1 MSALV
6 LILSLWAVALRLLPF
21 GGYKNVASETS
32 YGVSEGMQLVEQT
45 TPQGERQ
52 WMVEDADGYIL
63 FRIPLRGCLLDTRFR
78 EGRLAFREVATGREG
93 FIDSHGMVAFES
105 KADDVKTGMGAVP
118 EDRAASMGNAQEGAA
133 GNGASTQTGTTPSLS
148 AAHAG
153 AHGGQPLPAAD
164 IRRMAQGSPFYAEAA
179 KILKGHLTET
189 DAASRRQILNYCEHL
204 RTAYTSKDIDFLR
217 QVFSDNALIIVGNVV
232 KTSKETGR
240 VSADSRVS
248 YALHT
253 KRDYLARLT
262 KVFATNRQVDVRF
275 SNFHIMRHPTK
286 DGIYGVSLRQRYH
299 SDRYADDGYLFLL
312 WDFRNAAMPLIH
324 VRTWQ
329 PSATVE
335 GSDGVIDISD
345 FNLE

>member
-1 MSALV
+1 MKKRIYILSALV
-6 LILSLWAVALRLLPF
+6 LILSIWAVALRLLPF

-52 WMVEDADGYIL
+52 WMVEDADGNIL

-93 FIDSHGMVAFES
+93 FIDSHGMVTFEN

-118 EDRAASMGNAQEGAA
+118 EDRAASMDNAQGGAA
-133 GNGASTQTGTTPSLS
+133 GKGASTQASTTPSLS
-148 AAHAG
+148 AAHTV

-164 IRRMAQGSPFYAEAA
+164 IRRMAKGSPFYAEAA

-232 KTSKETGR
+232 KTSKETGQIGR
-240 VSADSRVS
+240 A
-248 YALHT
+248 
-253 KRDYLARLT
+253 
-262 KVFATNRQVDVRF
+262 
-275 SNFHIMRHPTK
+275 
-286 DGIYGVSLRQRYH
+286 
-299 SDRYADDGYLFLL
+299 
-312 WDFRNAAMPLIH
+312 H
-324 VRTWQ
+324 V
-329 PSATVE
+329 
-335 GSDGVIDISD
+335 
-345 FNLE
+345 

>member
-1 MSALV
+1 MKKRIYILSALV
-6 LILSLWAVALRLLPF
+6 LILSIWAVALRLLPF

-52 WMVEDADGYIL
+52 WMVEDADGNIL

-93 FIDSHGMVAFES
+93 FIDSHGMVTFEN

-118 EDRAASMGNAQEGAA
+118 EDRAASMDNAQGEAA
-133 GNGASTQTGTTPSLS
+133 GNGASTQASTTPSLS
-148 AAHAG
+148 AAHTG

-164 IRRMAQGSPFYAEAA
+164 IRRMAKGSPFYAEAA

-248 YALHT
+248 YVLHT

-262 KVFATNRQVDVRF
+262 KVFAATGR
-275 SNFHIMRHPTK
+275 STCASPT
-286 DGIYGVSLRQRYH
+286 STSCATQRKTA
-299 SDRYADDGYLFLL
+299 SMAFPCA
-312 WDFRNAAMPLIH
+312 NATTATAMP
-324 VRTWQ
+324 TTDTCSCCGT
-329 PSATVE
+329 SATPPCRSSMCAH
-335 GSDGVIDISD
+335 GNRRPRWRGATA
-345 FNLE
+345 